1 MVYSPPLYRS
11 LSAFA
16 ASALIGALVTDVAYW
31 RTADFVWVDMSD
43 WLVTAGAIVG
53 FVALLVGV
61 VETIA
66 RREARTTWSHA
77 LLSLIAWALSV
88 LNALV
93 HTRDGWTS
101 VVPLGVVLSAVTVLF
116 LAFAGRAL
124 HVRAA
129 SYTNAE
135 FPA

>member
-1 MVYSPPLYRS
+1 MS
-11 LSAFA
+11 
-16 ASALIGALVTDVAYW
+16 ILVTGGCGYIGSHMVHELVDAGRDVVVLDNLSTGFPWALPPK
-31 RTADFVWVDMSD
+31 AKLVVGDIGDMD
-43 WLVTAGAIVG
+43 L
-53 FVALLVGV
+53 

-101 VVPLGVVLSAVTVLF
+101 VVPLGLVLSAVTVLF

-129 SYTNAE
+129 SYTSAE